1 MASSNKTSISLNI
14 QQNQP
19 DFELEDLEDSPTI
32 FREKLFSKVL
42 DPPKKD
48 PEKLENF
55 RTVTI
60 KCLQK
65 GCS

>member
-14 QQNQP
+14 RQNQP
-19 DFELEDLEDSPTI
+19 DFQLEDLEDSPTI

-42 DPPKKD
+42 DP
-48 PEKLENF
+48 EKLENF
-55 RTVTI
+55 QTVTI
-60 KCLQK
+60 KYLQK